1 MAMNTAL
8 AALEPGVFLKTE
20 FRSSENIRWKL
31 FAEHMKKT
39 EIYFNKLICLGMCIL
54 DLSKML
60 MYEDLQGT
68 GIEITLDEP
77 STLTQH

>member
-1 MAMNTAL
+1 M
-8 AALEPGVFLKTE
+8 
-20 FRSSENIRWKL
+20 